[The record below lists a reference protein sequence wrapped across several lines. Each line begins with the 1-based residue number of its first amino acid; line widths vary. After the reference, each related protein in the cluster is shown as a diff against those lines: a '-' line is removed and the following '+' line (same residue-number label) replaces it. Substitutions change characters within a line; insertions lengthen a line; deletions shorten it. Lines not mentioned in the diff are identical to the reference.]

1 MEKETKKPLHF
12 GLELLVNDKESLV
25 NYIQGLLL
33 QRKEEEVM
41 ELLTVLDCK
50 TWLSKC
56 KGFNKLY
63 HCIVALGYLHIVKF
77 LVSTFPNEVD
87 VKNVIGST
95 LLFTSIENKQDFIT
109 EFLIEAGADINVI
122 NDHGTTLL
130 HLLVQRTGE
139 LYLELMREIII
150 NNKSY
155 VNKQNMNGETALHL
169 ACLVGNVKAIQ
180 LLLKEGAQVIIETG
194 YGKLPLNYAIESPHI
209 DVIIKLLNNYEQ
221 KELESNTQINIL
233 ENNSLE
239 LAELNEQNSAGNFS
253 PRKRH
258 NSIKKIL
265 FKPLK
270 VFGSAAKLTVEKV
283 LIEDKMIHILNL
295 INQQQELISKIKSDN
310 HTQEIDSK
318 INESSIDELKLKK
331 YRILVLETTH
341 GCSILDQLLL
351 LQKLIKHYPSLIDN
365 CNIIT
370 TFGFTSFNA
379 CCLLKNQIELMI
391 NILPTLIQYTNDL
404 NTIKYYQSVAMKLFG
419 DNTISTLN
427 NKLQIFYYN
436 DDHKLQCSQ
445 PQDLIKD
452 LCYKTCMPSTH
463 FLSLTSITT
472 NPTILAIRHSN
483 SIGIQTKNISVLC
496 IGSERYNSITMENGY
511 QEDQLKQSIS
521 LLSKELKQKEIE
533 EECKIILGDQY
544 YKVELDDD
552 ILSQKTQNWIV
563 QNWK

>member
-1 MEKETKKPLHF
+1 MEKETNKPLHF

-33 QRKEEEVM
+33 QRKEEEAM

-63 HCIVALGYLHIVKF
+63 HCIVALGHLHIVKF
-77 LVSTFPNEVD
+77 LVSTFPNDVD

-109 EFLIEAGADINVI
+109 EFLIEVGADINVV

-150 NNKSY
+150 NNSSY

-169 ACLVGNVKAIQ
+169 ACLVGNIKAIQ
-180 LLLKEGAQVIIETG
+180 LLLKEGAQVIIETTC
-194 YGKLPLNYAIESPHI
+194 GKLPMNYAIESPHVDI
-209 DVIIKLLNNYEQ
+209 IIKLLNNYEQ
-221 KELESNTQINIL
+221 KELESHTPVSFL

-239 LAELNEQNSAGNFS
+239 LPELNEQNSTGNFS

-283 LIEDKMIHILNL
+283 LIEDKMIHLLNL
-295 INQQQELISKIKSDN
+295 INQQQELIDKMKPN
-310 HTQEIDSK
+310 NQLPEIDSK
-318 INESSIDELKLKK
+318 INKPSINELKLKK
-331 YRILVLETTH
+331 YRIIVLETTH
-341 GCSILDQLLL
+341 DYSILDQLIF
-351 LQKLIKHYPSLIDN
+351 LQKLIKQYPSLIDA
-365 CNIIT
+365 CDIIC

-379 CCLLKNQIELMI
+379 CCLLKNQIELLI
-391 NILPTLIQYTNDL
+391 NILPTLIQYTNES

-419 DNTISTLN
+419 DNTVNTLN
-427 NKLQIFYYN
+427 NKLLIFYYN
-436 DDHKLQCSQ
+436 NNHKLQSSQ
-445 PQDLIKD
+445 SQDFVKD
-452 LCYKTCMPSTH
+452 LCYKTCTSSTH
-463 FLSLTSITT
+463 SLSLTSITT
-472 NPTILAIRHSN
+472 NPTILAIRHFN
-483 SIGIQTKNISVLC
+483 SLGIQTKDIAVLC
-496 IGSERYNSITMENGY
+496 IGSERHTSFFMEDRY
-511 QEDQLKQSIS
+511 QEEQLKQYIS
-521 LLSKELKQKEIE
+521 SLSKELKQKEIE

-544 YKVELDDD
+544 YKIELDDD
-552 ILSQKTQNWIV
+552 ILSQTTQNWIV